1 MFLPPA
7 WIFSVTQRASESTS
21 YSTLV
26 PLTTKEETP
35 MSTGSLESLAIF
47 AVLLGVLPALSVI
60 KRPSSPGIRDSISL
74 LRGGFHAIGEALQG
88 VAESAKFDGDCHA
101 CGEHFS
107 AGTRIRW
114 SEGVGAKHVSC
125 S

>member
-1 MFLPPA
+1 
-7 WIFSVTQRASESTS
+7 
-21 YSTLV
+21 
-26 PLTTKEETP
+26 

-60 KRPSSPGIRDSISL
+60 KRPSSLGIRDSISV
-74 LRGGFHAIGEALQG
+74 LRGGFHAIGEAFQG